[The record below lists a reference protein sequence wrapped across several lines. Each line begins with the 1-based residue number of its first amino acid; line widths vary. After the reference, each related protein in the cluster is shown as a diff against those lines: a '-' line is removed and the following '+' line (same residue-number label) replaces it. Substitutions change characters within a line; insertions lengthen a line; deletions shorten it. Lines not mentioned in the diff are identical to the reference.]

1 MKTLTTTLFL
11 LLFTAATLSAQT
23 EEPLGDRMKENLK
36 SEEFNVIIL
45 LQTFGNVTFTDREF
59 NDSNGFEL
67 DANRLGVRG
76 VLDGKL
82 SYTLQ
87 LEFTDAPSILDARMG
102 YAFSDKFQIIAGSYK
117 PRLSADLDPNPG
129 ITDFID
135 RARPVG
141 AMMNNREIGLT
152 LLGENK
158 GFNYAFGMYNGN
170 RLQNESDGRLL
181 YTGRLSYSF
190 GSDDNSLE
198 LGLNGAINQTENERV
213 GRSGLTSTGDRT
225 IFGFYAEFDKAPLF
239 GTFEYLQSDFDAL
252 ELQAEETISGFYG
265 TLGTNITER
274 DQILARWDH
283 LEYNLTDRNSDLL
296 ILAWKRKITSLFS
309 IHVNGLALLGSEE
322 FNGENQY
329 GIKTNFQ
336 LQF

>member
-1 MKTLTTTLFL
+1 MKTLSITLIL
-11 LLFTAATLSAQT
+11 LLFAASNLFAQND
-23 EEPLGDRMKENLK
+23 EPLGDRMKDKLK
-36 SEEFNVIIL
+36 SEEFNLTIL
-45 LQTFGNVTFTDREF
+45 LQTFGNITFTDREF

-67 DANRLGVRG
+67 DANRIGVRG

-87 LEFTDAPSILDARMG
+87 LELADAPSILDARMG

-152 LLGENK
+152 FLGEIE
-158 GFNYAFGMYNGN
+158 GVNYALGMYNGN

-181 YTGRLSYSF
+181 YTGRLSYTF
-190 GSDDNSLE
+190 GSEDNSLE
-198 LGLNGAINQTENERV
+198 LGLNGAYNQTENERV
-213 GRSGLTSTGDRT
+213 AKSGLTSTGDRT

-239 GTFEYLQSDFDAL
+239 GTLEYLQSNFDAL
-252 ELQAEETISGFYG
+252 ELQQEETISGFYG

-283 LEYNLTDRNSDLL
+283 LEFDILESNSDLL